1 MRIDK
6 ETMPKDWDPKT
17 TLDQVRNNI
26 QRIRAKYTD
35 SRSGNMQSPS
45 GPDQRSLEHLKLI
58 EKTLEGET

>member
-35 SRSGNMQSPS
+35 SRSGNMQSPLVQIK
-45 GPDQRSLEHLKLI
+45 DL
-58 EKTLEGET
+58 